1 MTEISHGA
9 LIAAF
14 SAGTISFMSPCVLP
28 LVPAYVSYIA
38 DQSIASRAMSRPTKL
53 QLRAI
58 ALSLCFVLG
67 FSTIFVILG
76 ASATALG
83 QLLISYRHE
92 LNLVGGA
99 IVIGFGLFALGVLRP
114 SWLLRDLRL
123 HVALQRGR
131 PSAAYLLGMAF
142 AFGWSPCIGP
152 ILGAILTVSA
162 ASATVATGVAL
173 LATYSLGLAVPFVV
187 AAACAD
193 GLLAKLQLIGRA
205 GRVFQVF
212 AGAVMILMGIAMVTG
227 RLSAFS
233 FWLLDTFP
241 TLARVG

>member
-114 SWLLRDLRL
+114 SWLQRELRPD
-123 HVALQRGR
+123 AAIAGGR
-131 PSAAYLLGMAF
+131 PGGAYLLGMAF

-162 ASATVATGVAL
+162 ASATVAKGVTL
-173 LATYSLGLAVPFVV
+173 LAVYSLGLGVPFVL
-187 AAACAD
+187 AAAFTD
-193 GLLAKLQLIGRA
+193 GLLARMKTIGRLGRGLRLLA
-205 GRVFQVF
+205 G
-212 AGAVMILMGIAMVTG
+212 GIMILMGGAMLTE
-227 RLSAFS
+227 
-233 FWLLDTFP
+233 
-241 TLARVG
+241 

>member
-1 MTEISHGA
+1 MTEISQGT

-83 QLLISYRHE
+83 QLLISYRYE
-92 LNLVGGA
+92 LNLVGGS
-99 IVIGFGLFALGVLRP
+99 IVIIFGLFTIGLLRP
-114 SWLLRDLRL
+114 AWLLRDLRI
-123 HVALQRGR
+123 HTAPARGQ
-131 PSAAYLLGMAF
+131 PMAAYLLGMAF
-142 AFGWSPCIGP
+142 AFGWTPCIGP
-152 ILGAILTVSA
+152 VLGSILTVSA
-162 ASATVATGVAL
+162 ASATVATGVAF
-173 LATYSLGLAVPFVV
+173 LAV
-187 AAACAD
+187 
-193 GLLAKLQLIGRA
+193 
-205 GRVFQVF
+205 
-212 AGAVMILMGIAMVTG
+212 
-227 RLSAFS
+227 
-233 FWLLDTFP
+233 
-241 TLARVG
+241 